1 MAEEQQTLVIV
12 KPDAV
17 QRGLTGIVLGRLEQR
32 GLRIVALKLIQFD
45 RGLAERHY
53 AVHREKAFFDEL
65 VSFITSGPV
74 AVAVFSG
81 PDAIEATRTTMG
93 ATNPVKADPGS
104 LRGQYALAIRQ
115 NLIHGSDSPETARY
129 EIDLFFN
136 PDEIVTYQRDID
148 RWITE

>member
-65 VSFITSGPV
+65 VSFITS
-74 AVAVFSG
+74 
-81 PDAIEATRTTMG
+81 
-93 ATNPVKADPGS
+93 
-104 LRGQYALAIRQ
+104 
-115 NLIHGSDSPETARY
+115 
-129 EIDLFFN
+129 
-136 PDEIVTYQRDID
+136 
-148 RWITE
+148 